1 MSGKPEPL
9 TLEQELAKLEE
20 DCRKVTLAISNA
32 RTIRETVEAAEI
44 EVPHHLLAIARSK
57 VPSLGRLARV
67 RDMKI
72 EDIVREQLMTLT
84 QEYSEIVATREFDR
98 MKAGDWSVLRTNNP
112 DLYAKSFR
120 EANLILERKRKT
132 KR

>member
-1 MSGKPEPL
+1 MTTKPEPL

-67 RDMKI
+67 DRK
-72 EDIVREQLMTLT
+72 
-84 QEYSEIVATREFDR
+84 STRLNSSHIQKSR
-98 MKAGDWSVLRTNNP
+98 MPSSA
-112 DLYAKSFR
+112 
-120 EANLILERKRKT
+120 
-132 KR
+132 

>member
-1 MSGKPEPL
+1 MGAKPQL
-9 TLEQELAKLEE
+9 TLEEELAKLEE
-20 DCRKVTLAISNA
+20 DCRKIALAISNA

-44 EVPHHLLAIARSK
+44 EVPHHLQAIARSK
-57 VPSLGRLARV
+57 VPSLGRLTRV
-67 RDMKI
+67 RDMKV

-84 QEYSEIVATREFDR
+84 QEYSEIVANREFDR
-98 MKAGDWSVLRTNNP
+98 MKAGDWHVLRSNYP

-132 KR
+132 RR